1 MHPSAHR
8 ATRVAGRFGGDEFT
22 VCVSEIPSVEAA
34 TAVADRIRAS
44 FTDPFLVDWREVFV
58 TASAGV
64 SIYQCD
70 GTDADALLKHADAA
84 MYEAKAA
91 GRNKPARDKLSMST
105 TGSARLF
112 LA

>member
-1 MHPSAHR
+1 MLPA
-8 ATRVAGRFGGDEFT
+8 AFAARVFGQLLVAAFGVGFLPPVDAWY
-22 VCVSEIPSVEAA
+22 SGLIPY
-34 TAVADRIRAS
+34 
-44 FTDPFLVDWREVFV
+44 PFRVDGREVFV

-64 SIYQCD
+64 SVYSYD

-84 MYEAKAA
+84 MCEAKAA

-105 TGSARLF
+105 TGSERPF